1 MMTSLGCVE
10 CKKIYPEN
18 RLPFRC
24 ECGGVYDYL
33 DFPPFDPNLIVSRS
47 SGVFRYRNFLGF
59 ENQDHFITLGE
70 GNTPLLK
77 TNHPDLEI
85 YLKLETHNPSGSYKD
100 RGTVTLVNQLHSRKV
115 KFAVEDSSGNAGAS
129 FAAYCAR
136 AGINGRVYIPE
147 SASGP
152 KRAQIEIAGVEV
164 VRVPGPRSEAA
175 RAVLAAVTDGEV
187 YASHAY
193 MPFGLTGIAT
203 IAYEIVEELGE
214 APGTL
219 IAPIG
224 HGGLLYGMMRGFES
238 MRAAGFI
245 EKEPYYIGVQA
256 SGCAPLA
263 EAFKKEET
271 QPAVIEPCET
281 VAEGVKVTAPVRG
294 SAILD
299 RIKGGKGEIVAI
311 DEVTIIKA
319 FHTLARMGVYVEPT
333 SALVWAAIEA
343 CSTRIQNPG
352 VAVITG
358 SGYKSILQT

>member
-1 MMTSLGCVE
+1 MINLGCVE
-10 CKKIYPEN
+10 CKKNYPED
-18 RLPFRC
+18 RLPYRC

-33 DFPPFDPNLIVSRS
+33 KFPSFNPELVI
-47 SGVFRYRNFLGF
+47 SGDRGVIRYRNLLGL
-59 ENQDHFITLGE
+59 ENLDHFITLGE

-85 YLKLETHNPSGSYKD
+85 YLKLETHNPTGSYKD
-100 RGTVTLVNQLHSRKV
+100 RGTVTLVNYLHSRKV

-152 KRAQIEIAGVEV
+152 KRAQIEFAGVEV
-164 VRVPGPRSEAA
+164 VKVPGPRSEAA

-187 YASHAY
+187 YASHAF

-203 IAYEIVEELGE
+203 IAYEIVEELGR

-219 IAPIG
+219 IAPVG

-238 MRAAGFI
+238 MRAAGII
-245 EKEPYYIGVQA
+245 EKEPYYIGVQTA
-256 SGCAPLA
+256 GCAPLA
-263 EAFKKEET
+263 EAFIKGST
-271 QPAVIEPCET
+271 QPAVIEPFDS

-294 SAILD
+294 SAILK
-299 RIKGGKGEIVAI
+299 RIQGGKGEIVAI
-311 DEVTIIKA
+311 DEGNIIKGYQA
-319 FHTLARMGVYVEPT
+319 LARMGVYAEPT
-333 SALVWAAIEA
+333 SALVCAAIDA
-343 CSTRIQNPG
+343 CLPRIQPAG